1 MQVGIRVVLFNI
13 IRNSKYHCYC
23 FIHKLISPN
32 KKFEIN
38 RFIMED
44 VNLSIVKWFSG
55 GKERKDKASE
65 LIQDLMLDLKN
76 SHNTKQLEQLLVSYK
91 KELDEEKS
99 SVPFILSRLNVSISK
114 IISENNISL
123 TKSQADILKK
133 IRTLSHIRHGY

>member
-1 MQVGIRVVLFNI
+1 
-13 IRNSKYHCYC
+13 
-23 FIHKLISPN
+23 
-32 KKFEIN
+32 
-38 RFIMED
+38 MED

-65 LIQDLMLDLKN
+65 LIQDLILDLKN
-76 SHNTKQLEQLLVSYK
+76 SPNTKQLEQLLVSYK

-133 IRTLSHIRHGY
+133 IRTLSHIRYGY

>member
-1 MQVGIRVVLFNI
+1 
-13 IRNSKYHCYC
+13 
-23 FIHKLISPN
+23 
-32 KKFEIN
+32 
-38 RFIMED
+38 MED

-65 LIQDLMLDLKN
+65 LIQDLILDLKN
-76 SHNTKQLEQLLVSYK
+76 SSNTKQLEQLLVSYK

-133 IRTLSHIRHGY
+133 IRTLSHIRYGY